1 MGHSPRVWDV
11 VTFERCSSAGEPNK
25 RVSKDAT
32 AAYRGRVLEQEA
44 KGMKRDLRVLAAAGS
59 LSLVL
64 AVTDA
69 AFAQKSG
76 GILKISHFDSPA
88 SMSFLEESTAAALRP
103 IMGIFNNLVMYDQH
117 VAQNNMRSIVPDL
130 ATSWSSNEEGTELTF
145 PLRQGV
151 EWHDGKPFT
160 ARDVKCT
167 WDLLRGKAS
176 EKLRVNPRKSWYSN
190 VEDVSTNGDF
200 EVTFRLKRPQPSL
213 LALLAS
219 GWSPI
224 YPCHVSP
231 RDMRSHPIG
240 TGPFKFVEF
249 RPNEVIR
256 VAQNPDYWKPGRPYL
271 DGIEWTIIKDVSTRV
286 LAFVAGKSDLYSP
299 YGVTIPLLRDIKNQ
313 VPQAICEVTA
323 TNVNRTLIVNRG
335 KPPFDDPDLRRAMSL
350 SLDRKAFIDIITEG
364 QGDIGGT
371 MLPAPEG
378 VWGMPP
384 DELKKLPGY
393 DPDVAKNRA
402 KARDIMQKLGY
413 GPDKRLT
420 VTVSTRNLPPYRD
433 PAIILIDQLKEIYI
447 DGVLEAVDTTQWYPR
462 IMRKDY
468 TVGLNVTESGV
479 DDPDQQ
485 FYENYVC
492 GSERNYTGYCN
503 PAVDKLVD
511 QQSMESDKQKRKQ
524 LVWEIERRLAEDD
537 ARPVIFYPR
546 GATCRYPRVKGMTV
560 MINSIYNG
568 YRYEDLWL
576 DN

>member
-1 MGHSPRVWDV
+1 
-11 VTFERCSSAGEPNK
+11 
-25 RVSKDAT
+25 
-32 AAYRGRVLEQEA
+32 
-44 KGMKRDLRVLAAAGS
+44 MKRDLRMLAAAG
-59 LSLVL
+59 VVAL
-64 AVTDA
+64 ALTAADV
-69 AFAQKSG
+69 AFAQKTG

-88 SMSFLEESTAAALRP
+88 SMSLLEESTAAALRP
-103 IMGIFNNLVMYDQH
+103 MMGVFNNLVMYKQE
-117 VAQNNMRSIVPDL
+117 VPQNSMRSIVPDL
-130 ATSWSSNEEGTELTF
+130 AISWSSNEEGTELTF
-145 PLRQGV
+145 PLRHGV
-151 EWHDGKPFT
+151 KWHDGKPFT

-167 WDLLRGKAS
+167 WDLLSGKAG
-176 EKLRVNPRKSWYSN
+176 EKLRINPRKSWYSN
-190 VEDVSTNGDF
+190 VDEVTTNGEY
-200 EVTFRLKRPQPSL
+200 EVIFRLKRPQPAL

-249 RPNEVIR
+249 KPNEVIR
-256 VAQNPDYWKPGRPYL
+256 VTRNPDYWKEGRPYL

-286 LAFVAGKSDLYSP
+286 LAFVVGKSDLFSP
-299 YGVTIPLLRDIKNQ
+299 YGVTIPLLKDIRSQ
-313 VPQAICEVTA
+313 APQAICEVTA
-323 TNVNRTLIVNRG
+323 TNVNRTLMVNRD
-335 KPPFDDPDLRRAMSL
+335 KPPFDNPDLRRATSL
-350 SLDRKAFIDIITEG
+350 TLDRKAFIDIITEG

-384 DELKKLPGY
+384 EMLKTLPGY
-393 DPDVAKNRA
+393 DPDVVKNRA
-402 KARDIMQKLGY
+402 EARKIMQKLGY
-413 GPDKRLT
+413 GPDKRLA

-433 PAIILIDQLKEIYI
+433 PAVILIDQLKEIYI
-447 DGVLEAVDTTQWYPR
+447 DGVLEPVDTTQWYPR
-462 IMRKDY
+462 ITRKDF

-503 PAVDKLVD
+503 PEVDKLVD
-511 QQSMESDKQKRKQ
+511 RQSMESDKEKRKQ
-524 LVWEIERRLAEDD
+524 LVWEIERRLAEDN

-546 GATCRYPRVKGMTV
+546 GATCRHPQVKGLTV
-560 MINSIYNG
+560 MVNSIYNG